1 MSSIWMVVIKYQS
14 NLTLYHNSLSWL
26 QYTELKTRRTLRL
39 LYNYQA
45 SWFIHSKPSPCL
57 KEMKQVG
64 KRYKIKLDLLALGAR
79 HYFKVLANLIIPPL
93 LIQLSLY
100 LKYAGQQKNKNSFY
114 RSRQSKSG

>member
-45 SWFIHSKPSPCL
+45 SMVYSTLS
-57 KEMKQVG
+57 
-64 KRYKIKLDLLALGAR
+64 
-79 HYFKVLANLIIPPL
+79 L
-93 LIQLSLY
+93 LIALR
-100 LKYAGQQKNKNSFY
+100 K
-114 RSRQSKSG
+114 